1 MVIPA
6 MIVGISIHLDHD
18 EACTRTVCTSKV
30 DRALVAGDIEALD
43 TASARLERSGTSGS
57 EQKWEGSDLHDEY
70 RGKVSAVNKKE
81 GACPLFMPPWNRSF
95 KDNVAVASYPRI
107 TNSGLSCRYEAPI
120 FPPVRNE

>member
-1 MVIPA
+1 

-70 RGKVSAVNKKE
+70 RGKVSVVNKKE
-81 GACPLFMPPWNRSF
+81 GACPLFMPLES
-95 KDNVAVASYPRI
+95 KLQGQCCSRI
-107 TNSGLSCRYEAPI
+107 VSQNNKLGI
-120 FPPVRNE
+120 IV